1 MIPVDQIDYAIVR
14 FRYREITDAS
24 AQEKSPALWPDLSL
38 GSIEL
43 QRDEA
48 G

>member
-24 AQEKSPALWPDLSL
+24 AQEKSPALWTGPFSWVNR
-38 GSIEL
+38 IT
-43 QRDEA
+43 A
-48 G
+48 